1 MSVFRKKSFRNKT
14 FSKITS
20 QGTCSKTI
28 TQQDSSERRETMDS
42 GEKEWRKGNGSVMYM
57 CNYNKLFSW
66 VLQSIYDDWKG
77 KLFFF
82 KLSDG
87 VFSMY

>member
-42 GEKEWRKGNGSVMYM
+42 GEKE
-57 CNYNKLFSW
+57 
-66 VLQSIYDDWKG
+66 
-77 KLFFF
+77 
-82 KLSDG
+82 
-87 VFSMY
+87 